1 MITEGLPV
9 QNYHLDNG
17 SKTEHLIGF
26 LGFILITTVL
36 FFSFF
41 WVKDFLHLVSIP
53 EPSSLSVTNI
63 SNRSFT
69 ITWKT
74 NTDTNGYILYSPYP
88 ESLDQKAYDNE
99 VVGKKMLAY
108 ETKKHV
114 VTLTNLNPDTYYYY
128 KIVSEEKQISSIG
141 EKLFEPVKTTLL
153 SPFFEL

>member
-9 QNYHLDNG
+9 QNYHFYNG

-26 LGFILITTVL
+26 FGFILIASLL

-41 WVKDFLHLVSIP
+41 WIKGFLHLVSIP
-53 EPSSLSVTNI
+53 EPRSLLVTNV

-69 ITWKT
+69 ITWET
-74 NTDTNGYILYSPYP
+74 SADADGYILYGLYP
-88 ESLDQKAYDNE
+88 ESLDQKAYDNK
-99 VVGKKMLAY
+99 VLGKKMFMY
-108 ETKKHV
+108 ETKDHV

-128 KIVSEEKQISSIG
+128 KIVSGKKQISSIG

-153 SPFFEL
+153 SPFF